1 MTFALTTLTMQTV
14 NTFPS
19 TDRENLWADV
29 DLVQTGVETHG
40 CYGIQ
45 CESNVFN
52 LSWLGDVI

>member
-1 MTFALTTLTMQTV
+1 MQTV